1 MIIRPVFIE
10 LNGVI
15 VFLFLFCFF
24 GCLLFIDLDLV
35 ITD

>member
-15 VFLFLFCFF
+15 VFFVFV
-24 GCLLFIDLDLV
+24 LLFWV
-35 ITD
+35 FVVY